1 MNPAE
6 VAALLAYAGELDP
19 RNANADAEEAAAQLR
34 RWCELL
40 QDVPAVTVQ
49 GWDAAAVVR
58 RHIASSP
65 WPIIAADVAR
75 PWAAHRRALLARH
88 TDPRPQVDPDDDRA
102 YREAIRAQRAAVAS
116 GQAAPNCSRQLTGGP
131 AASVAARIG
140 AGRALPAAAAEQLA
154 AYRPVRAAREAAA
167 AAGRPDAL
175 AVSCDWCRAPAGE
188 PCRRRTLAPGAQAG
202 TWARRRTVHPTR
214 TDKAAA
220 AAGRQESAA

>member
-19 RNANADAEEAAAQLR
+19 RTANADAEEAAAQLR

-40 QDVPAVTVQ
+40 QDVPAVAVE
-49 GWDAAAVVR
+49 GWDASAVVR

-88 TDPRPQVDPDDDRA
+88 TDPRPAVDPDDDRA
-102 YREAIRAQRAAVAS
+102 YRDAIREQRAAVAT
-116 GQAAPNCSRQLTGGP
+116 GQAAPNSTRQLTGGP

-140 AGRALPAAAAEQLA
+140 RALPAAAAEQLA
-154 AYRPVRAAREAAA
+154 EYRPVRAAREAAA

-175 AVSCDWCRAPAGE
+175 AVGCDWCHAPAGE

-202 TWARRRTVHPTR
+202 TWSRRRTVHPTR

-220 AAGRQESAA
+220 GRRQESAA

>member
-1 MNPAE
+1 MSPDE

-19 RNANADAEEAAAQLR
+19 RTANTDQDEAGAQLR

-40 QDVPAVTVQ
+40 QDVPAVAVD
-49 GWDAAAVVR
+49 GWDAAAAVR
-58 RHIASSP
+58 RHVASSP

-88 TDPRPQVDPDDDRA
+88 TDPRPLVDPDDDQA
-102 YREAIRAQRAAVAS
+102 YRAAIRAQRQAVAAGRVEPRS
-116 GQAAPNCSRQLTGGP
+116 SRELSGGP
-131 AASVAARIG
+131 AASVAVRI
-140 AGRALPAAAAEQLA
+140 GRALPAAVAEQLA
-154 AYRPVRAAREAAA
+154 EFRPVRAAREAAA

-175 AVSCDWCRAPAGE
+175 AVSCDWCHAPVGE

-214 TDKAAA
+214 TDKAAVR
-220 AAGRQESAA
+220 RQESAA

>member
-19 RNANADAEEAAAQLR
+19 RTANADAEEAAAQLR

-40 QDVPAVTVQ
+40 QDVPAVAVE

-75 PWAAHRRALLARH
+75 PWATHRRALLARH
-88 TDPRPQVDPDDDRA
+88 TDPRPAVDPDDDRA
-102 YREAIRAQRAAVAS
+102 YRDAIREQRSAVAT
-116 GQAAPNCSRQLTGGP
+116 GQTAPTSTRQLTGGP

-140 AGRALPAAAAEQLA
+140 RALPAAAADQLA
-154 AYRPVRAAREAAA
+154 EYRPMRAAREAAA

-175 AVSCDWCRAPAGE
+175 AVACDWCHAPAGE

-202 TWARRRTVHPTR
+202 TWTRRRTVHPTR
-214 TDKAAA
+214 TDKAATA
-220 AAGRQESAA
+220 RRQESAA

>member
-1 MNPAE
+1 MTPEE

-19 RNANADAEEAAAQLR
+19 RTANTDEEEARAQLR

-40 QDVPAVTVQ
+40 QDVPAVAVE

-88 TDPRPQVDPDDDRA
+88 TDPRPAVDPDDDRA
-102 YREAIRAQRAAVAS
+102 YRDAIRAQRAAVAT
-116 GQAAPNCSRQLTGGP
+116 GQTVPNSTRQLTGGP
-131 AASVAARIG
+131 AASVAARL
-140 AGRALPAAAAEQLA
+140 GRALPAAAAEQLA

-175 AVSCDWCRAPAGE
+175 AVACDWCHAPAGE
-188 PCRRRTLAPGAQAG
+188 PCRRRTLPPGAQAG
-202 TWARRRTVHPTR
+202 TWSRRRTVHPTR

-220 AAGRQESAA
+220 RRQESAA

>member
-19 RNANADAEEAAAQLR
+19 RTANADAEEAAAQLR

-40 QDVPAVTVQ
+40 LDVPAVAVE

-88 TDPRPQVDPDDDRA
+88 TDPRPAVDPDDDRA
-102 YREAIRAQRAAVAS
+102 YRDAIRAQRAAVAT
-116 GQAAPNCSRQLTGGP
+116 GQAEPNSTRQLTGGP
-131 AASVAARIG
+131 AASVTARL
-140 AGRALPAAAAEQLA
+140 GRVLPAAAAEQLA

-175 AVSCDWCRAPAGE
+175 AVACDWCHAPAGE

-202 TWARRRTVHPTR
+202 TWSRRRTVHPTR
-214 TDKAAA
+214 TDKAAVR
-220 AAGRQESAA
+220 RQESAA